1 MEEKEKRDN
10 GELYDAN
17 YNKEIIKEMQKA
29 KDICFR
35 YNNIKPSERELR
47 EKMIKKI

>member
-17 YNKEIIKEMQKA
+17 YNKEIIKEMQKQ
-29 KDICFR
+29 
-35 YNNIKPSERELR
+35 
-47 EKMIKKI
+47 KIYALGIII